1 MIDFKRME
9 EIVLPEF
16 YGGRG
21 ELKAF
26 MYVDDLN
33 RILKGRLAPGAT
45 IGLHK
50 HDTSSEIIFILS
62 GSGKTICDGVE
73 EYLSA
78 GDCHYCK
85 KGSEHTLINTSNE
98 ELVFFAVVPQQ
109 K

>member
-33 RILKGRLAPGAT
+33 RILKGRFYFVR
-45 IGLHK
+45 
-50 HDTSSEIIFILS
+50 EWQN
-62 GSGKTICDGVE
+62 
-73 EYLSA
+73 YLWWGGRIS
-78 GDCHYCK
+78 
-85 KGSEHTLINTSNE
+85 
-98 ELVFFAVVPQQ
+98 
-109 K
+109 